1 MQILFASSKVTSFIP
16 LIVQRSFQECWH
28 WSPSTVSY
36 VRLMIP
42 AFGSFFC
49 VPFPDL
55 AVEFGAATYLNDSWH
70 LFPTKGT
77 Q

>member
-1 MQILFASSKVTSFIP
+1 
-16 LIVQRSFQECWH
+16 
-28 WSPSTVSY
+28 
-36 VRLMIP
+36 MIP

-77 Q
+77 QWSKSLETEKAEIQGHES